1 MEDMESENKACFN
14 LDIYQ
19 AIQSH
24 KKGIQKYKQIVQGY
38 IDALNNPRL

>member
-1 MEDMESENKACFN
+1 MKDVEYKNKACFN

-24 KKGIQKYKQIVQGY
+24 KRDPKNTNEKLRGGY
-38 IDALNNPRL
+38 